1 MSLFIGLSLNF
12 LYELVY
18 FFDRYTGTYQVPT
31 PRHLAKTGFTILRL
45 LRSARRRCIN
55 YSGQLPQSVNCFLAW
70 LRSIMKNTILISAL
84 LLAQSFAITPRRR
97 ALKRVDVPKASKLK
111 KELAS
116 TKKQKRVPAVTEDV
130 GFAHRYFSTRI
141 DDSRFFFRALAV
153 RGGGEGKPLITPEKV
168 LSYGGAAL
176 LASRRGNY
184 GRRLYGGY
192 CCRGQVADVLVMFL
206 DCNSRDDSRR
216 THGRR
221 PAGPLHRVAR
231 NDALPHVA
239 NVQRRRRSLP
249 QRPRTARGTA

>member
-1 MSLFIGLSLNF
+1 MNTTLS
-12 LYELVY
+12 
-18 FFDRYTGTYQVPT
+18 
-31 PRHLAKTGFTILRL
+31 
-45 LRSARRRCIN
+45 
-55 YSGQLPQSVNCFLAW
+55 
-70 LRSIMKNTILISAL
+70 TILISAL

-176 LASRRGNY
+176 LHGVARDDALSHASDVQRGRRG
-184 GRRLYGGY
+184 
-192 CCRGQVADVLVMFL
+192 
-206 DCNSRDDSRR
+206 
-216 THGRR
+216 
-221 PAGPLHRVAR
+221 
-231 NDALPHVA
+231 
-239 NVQRRRRSLP
+239 LP
-249 QRPRTARGTA
+249 QRASAARGAARGATPQGRQEASEEYDQATAGVETRRGGGGDRRGLLGRGQDAKVDSDIID